1 MSCKT
6 TLCRLGMA
14 VALLL
19 GAAGC
24 QDDGQ
29 RNVDSYVR
37 DIASR
42 PLDVTPLP
50 AATGP
55 ATPQAN
61 WPVDSDPS
69 LPAPPSE
76 PRPPAAMA
84 VPAGAPGD
92 VRGAVLRDEAAGP
105 GTPAA
110 FVTAVAPGA
119 PPAARTPPQPLQ
131 IPPALPGSE
140 APPIHLPPLR
150 PGEVET
156 QRRIEIEKLYAAL
169 PAMPA
174 PVGPQLLP
182 GQVPLTLD
190 EAQRLAMNR
199 SPLIRQAA
207 ADVEAARGTAI
218 QAGLHPNPH
227 VGYQADDIN
236 TGSTAGYQGVGIS
249 QTISTGG
256 KLKLAR
262 SAAVMDLENA
272 RLTLSRTQYDLA
284 TQVRSNYFAVLVALE
299 RFRVNRALSEF
310 AAAIYRAQTS
320 QVVGSLAAPYE
331 PYQVRVL
338 AMQAQ
343 TQLIQSQHDY
353 ESAWRKL
360 AATMNCPDMPPAP
373 LAGRVDVGV
382 PLIAYEDAK
391 QRLLQVH
398 PNLLMARNS
407 VTKAQYQLKLAQ
419 LTPNVPDVDV
429 NTVIEHD
436 FTTPPF
442 NTVLSLQV
450 GVPLPIFDNNRG
462 NILAADAALARA
474 CSEYDRA
481 RNELLGD
488 LADIYARYQTN
499 RESFAY
505 YQQSIL
511 FDQVR
516 AYRALYQRHQQDP
529 DSIAFSDVV
538 SAQQTLAGTI
548 ATYLQLLG
556 DQWQAVID
564 LAGLLQADDLLQLGR
579 PQPAAI
585 PTVPPTP

>member
-1 MSCKT
+1 M
-6 TLCRLGMA
+6 
-14 VALLL
+14 
-19 GAAGC
+19 
-24 QDDGQ
+24 
-29 RNVDSYVR
+29 
-37 DIASR
+37 
-42 PLDVTPLP
+42 
-50 AATGP
+50 
-55 ATPQAN
+55 
-61 WPVDSDPS
+61 
-69 LPAPPSE
+69 
-76 PRPPAAMA
+76 
-84 VPAGAPGD
+84 
-92 VRGAVLRDEAAGP
+92 
-105 GTPAA
+105 
-110 FVTAVAPGA
+110 
-119 PPAARTPPQPLQ
+119 
-131 IPPALPGSE
+131 
-140 APPIHLPPLR
+140 PPLR
-150 PGEVET
+150 PGEAET

-169 PAMPA
+169 PAMPP

-182 GQVPLTLD
+182 GQAALTLD
-190 EAQRLAMNR
+190 EAQRLAMSR

-262 SAAVMDLENA
+262 SAACMDLENA

-320 QVVGSLAAPYE
+320 QVVASLAAPYE

-338 AMQAQ
+338 AMQAR

-360 AATMNCPDMPPAP
+360 AATLNCPDMPPAP

-382 PLIAYEDAK
+382 PLIAYEEAK

-407 VTKAQYQLKLAQ
+407 VTKAQYQLKLAK

-442 NTVLSLQV
+442 NTVLSIQA

-462 NILAADAALARA
+462 NIIAADAALARA

-481 RNELLGD
+481 RNELLGN
-488 LADIYARYQTN
+488 LADIFARYQTS

-505 YQQSIL
+505 YQQNIL

-548 ATYLQLLG
+548 ASYLQLLG

-585 PTVPPTP
+585 PTVPPTPQASVLTKKNHSIIDPHATGSGLEARPLPAALRQRWLLLESLSIFEAAALRSFSSSIDSARSGGLVKSSATWPTARLASIFW